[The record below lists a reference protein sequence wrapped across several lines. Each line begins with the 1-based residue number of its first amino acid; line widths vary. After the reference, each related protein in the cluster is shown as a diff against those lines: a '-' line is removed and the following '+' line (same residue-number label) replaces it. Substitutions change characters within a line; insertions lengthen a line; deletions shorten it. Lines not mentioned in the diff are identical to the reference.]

1 MGSGVGRFKKNC
13 YRRGNVTEPSENDET
28 EWKEPPITDAAKQT
42 SLDTCKE
49 EMHRALEVADIPGQT
64 PLDVSQDVADVSE

>member
-1 MGSGVGRFKKNC
+1 VSVGDDN
-13 YRRGNVTEPSENDET
+13 NVAEPSENDET
-28 EWKEPPITDAAKQT
+28 EWKALPIKDTTKQT
-42 SLDTCKE
+42 LLDTCKE